1 MGPRATVGR
10 EASCDLFLD
19 HASISRL
26 HARIERRDDGWW
38 VVDEG
43 STNGTFLESRKVR
56 EAVIHPGEK
65 IQFGM
70 LVFDVQVASD
80 RPRPDEEPTRVD
92 PPRRQTA
99 RVRVV
104 APIAPPPPPPPPPV
118 PARDPRLVEAAAR
131 LGIDPS
137 ATSAELDAHFQKVW
151 NEYQVRLANA
161 PTPTLKKLYQK
172 NLLEAKAAYDLLAAQ
187 FPSVT

>member
-1 MGPRATVGR
+1 MRAKVGR
-10 EASCDLFLD
+10 EASCEIFLD
-19 HASISRL
+19 HSSISRL

-38 VVDEG
+38 VIDEG

-56 EAVIHPGEK
+56 EAIFHPGEK

-70 LVFDVQVASD
+70 LVFDVQVAAVRS
-80 RPRPDEEPTRVD
+80 PADEEPTRVD
-92 PPRRQTA
+92 PPRRPTA
-99 RVRVV
+99 RLRVV
-104 APIAPPPPPPPPPV
+104 APTAPAPPSPAAV
-118 PARDPRLVEAAAR
+118 PAKGPRLAEAAAR
-131 LGIDPS
+131 LGVDPA

-187 FPSVT
+187 FPSTT